1 LNPLLAE
8 SNGAARFDEGVD
20 TSEVLKD
27 LKKRVNEDKVPAPQS
42 KVSAL
47 SRISGD
53 LILSPRF
60 ALKGPPVS
68 ISGWVFGPWQQFI
81 LNDPNRPEALEILP
95 RLEALPPEVRDP
107 LKKRWAEIEAVRSGL
122 LSDAVALERIDSKL
136 FDDGT
141 ALDRQ
146 AEELERQGDRLRQEI
161 RDFNDACVDRPLPPD
176 QHQRC
181 LRWQA
186 DLKARISQYNQ
197 KVENHNLQ
205 VEAWKRRAFGD
216 EGQSQ
221 SRFAGGVRGDGALLN
236 GRISSWGRTI
246 PPYVDAAKKALA
258 NVAPP
263 GKCVLLKIERNS
275 DGRAYNC
282 KARCNRAG
290 AHVELEFRPFPSG
303 KPCGVD
309 EGDLFTDPGV
319 GSGAIPR

>member
-1 LNPLLAE
+1 MKKVQGIGIALAALLGLTCAGLNPLLAE

-161 RDFNDACVDRPLPPD
+161 RDYQSRPPPG
-176 QHQRC
+176 QHQMPP
-181 LRWQA
+181 LAA
-186 DLKARISQYNQ
+186 DLLELASTIRRSGLTYR
-197 KVENHNLQ
+197 LSL
-205 VEAWKRRAFGD
+205 EARAFAKAKPK
-216 EGQSQ
+216 QVCRWS
-221 SRFAGGVRGDGALLN
+221 GGGALLN
-236 GRISSWGRTI
+236 GRISSWGNH
-246 PPYVDAAKKALA
+246 PPYVDAAKSSCEWATWQM
-258 NVAPP
+258 
-263 GKCVLLKIERNS
+263 
-275 DGRAYNC
+275 RA
-282 KARCNRAG
+282 
-290 AHVELEFRPFPSG
+290 VEN
-303 KPCGVD
+303 
-309 EGDLFTDPGV
+309 
-319 GSGAIPR
+319 